1 MNDIKVVLYGAS
13 GYTGEHVM
21 WKLAERGIPFIAAGR
36 SKAKIERRI
45 AEQPELKNAR
55 CEIVEVAHDEA
66 ALTELFKGRKVVHNL
81 VGPYAQYGEP
91 VLKAALAAG
100 CHYLDATGEQD
111 WKIHIRDTYGKAFA
125 DKGLVLSPAAS
136 SMWVSGILAAE
147 TVLEKQGVDS
157 VDILYTLAGVP
168 SAASTLSFM
177 RMCCQ
182 PQLRLVQNKLEPWPA
197 AANFK
202 VSVPGLHLVLT
213 ALPWS
218 GGGESLFYEHDDR
231 VINCSTLVTFT
242 NQALMG
248 LLVPKM
254 EEFATKYAHLSAEEQ
269 EAATNAWA
277 MEIAPQGDMP
287 REDYLQ
293 HRVLFTCH
301 GRGTLVAR
309 STATW
314 GVTGYVMTGTIGAVT
329 IDTLLLGRQKAV
341 GFQAATSVVGVERMR
356 GELISEGVLGQ
367 TTAIIP

>member
-1 MNDIKVVLYGAS
+1 MSDIEVVLYGAS

-45 AEQPELKNAR
+45 AEQPELKGAR
-55 CEIVEVAHDEA
+55 YEVVEVAHDEA
-66 ALTELFKGRKVVHNL
+66 ALTELFRGRKVVHNL

-91 VLKAALAAG
+91 VVKAALATG

-111 WKIHIRDTYGKAFA
+111 WKIDIRDTYGKAFA
-125 DKGLVLSPAAS
+125 DKGLVLAPATS
-136 SMWVSGILAAE
+136 SMWVSGLLAAE
-147 TVLEKQGVDS
+147 TVLEKPGIDS

-182 PQLRLVQNKLEPWPA
+182 PQLRLVQNKLVAWPA
-197 AANFK
+197 AAHFP
-202 VSVPGLHLVLT
+202 VSVPGLHQVLT

-218 GGGESLFYEHDDR
+218 GGGESLFYEHDER
-231 VINCSTLVTFT
+231 VINCSTLVTFL
-242 NQALMG
+242 NQGLMG
-248 LLVPKM
+248 LLIPKM
-254 EEFATKYAHLSAEEQ
+254 EEFAAKYAHLSAEDQ

-277 MEIAPQGDMP
+277 MQIAPEGDMP

-293 HRVLFTCH
+293 HRVQFTCH

-314 GVTGYVMTGTIGAVT
+314 GVTGYVMTGVIGAAT
-329 IDTLLLGRQKAV
+329 IDTLLLGREKAV
-341 GFQAATSVVGVERMR
+341 GFQPATAIVGVDRMR
-356 GELISEGVLGQ
+356 GELTSEGVLGQ
-367 TTAIIP
+367 TTVLI